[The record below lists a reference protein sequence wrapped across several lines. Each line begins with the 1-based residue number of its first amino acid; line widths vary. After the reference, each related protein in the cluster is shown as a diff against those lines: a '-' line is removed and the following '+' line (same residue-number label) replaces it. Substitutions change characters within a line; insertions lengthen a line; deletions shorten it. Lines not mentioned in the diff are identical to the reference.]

1 MYQTLK
7 RLQEKDKP
15 IRVAIVGAGG
25 SMGKGICLQTQLT
38 PGLKLVA
45 AIDININEAE
55 KAAEL
60 SGHSGVLFNSELFPI
75 LDKIKIDVLIE
86 TTNTV
91 EFAAKACIAA
101 LERKIHVVLMNA
113 EVDLLLRPYL
123 QQIAK
128 ENGVVI
134 TSDAG
139 DQHGVVARMADE
151 IRTWGFD
158 LVMLGNIKGF
168 LNRYATIE
176 GMRIEAA
183 KRYLNVVQCVAY
195 TDGTKLNFEQALLAN
210 GFGLKPYQRGMLG
223 PRCDDVV
230 EIFQKFDFDTLRKE
244 QPGGCVDY
252 ILGAKPGGGVF
263 VIGYCKNKLQQ
274 RYLEYYK
281 RGKGPYYLF
290 YRPYHLCHLETPR
303 AIANAFLYHKTLLE
317 LREKPTDVFAFAKK
331 DLHKGL
337 AIHHAIGSDEF
348 YGMIDTRENGRNLV
362 PIALLETENTAKP
375 MLNKSL
381 NRDEPLLWDAL
392 DIPDL
397 ELFDLYEKQEKLLQ
411 NEGELK

>member
-1 MYQTLK
+1 MYQKLLE
-7 RLQEKDKP
+7 LQRKKQP
-15 IRVAIVGAGG
+15 IKIGVVGAGG
-25 SMGKGICLQTQLT
+25 SMGKGICLQTKLT
-38 PGLKLVA
+38 PGLQLVA
-45 AIDININEAE
+45 AIDINTETAEEA
-55 KAAEL
+55 ARL
-60 SGHSGVLFNSELFPI
+60 SGYSGVLFNSELFPI
-75 LDKIKIDVLIE
+75 LDEVKIDVLVE
-86 TTNTV
+86 STNTV
-91 EFAAKACIAA
+91 EFAAKTCIAA

-139 DQHGVVARMADE
+139 DQHGVIARMAEE
-151 IRTWGFD
+151 IQMWGFD

-176 GMRIEAA
+176 GMQKEAA

-210 GFGLKPYQRGMLG
+210 GFGMLPWTRGMLG
-223 PRCDDVV
+223 PRCEDVN
-230 EIFQKFDFDTLRKE
+230 EIFDKFDFETLEAMRHT
-244 QPGGCVDY
+244 GCVDY

-263 VIGYCKNKLQQ
+263 VIGYCKNELQQ

-303 AIANAFLYHKTLLE
+303 AIFNEFLYQKSIL
-317 LREKPTDVFAFAKK
+317 KPQNKLTDVFAFAKK

-337 AIHHAIGSDEF
+337 AIGHGIGSDEF
-348 YGMIDTRENGRNLV
+348 YGMIDSCKNAKDLV
-362 PIALLETENTAKP
+362 PIALLETENRIKP
-375 MLNKSL
+375 ILERNL
-381 NRDEPLLWDAL
+381 DRDEPLFWSDVDFHDSNLFAL
-392 DIPDL
+392 
-397 ELFDLYEKQEKLLQ
+397 YRQQEKIL
-411 NEGELK
+411 